1 MMDKL
6 PISVLA
12 QIDDVTVFQ
21 TAALTEDADASKA
34 AEEKIQTMLHPGQT
48 SYGELNLGLH
58 VNDDATG
65 VLSNRMRLLAAIN
78 QQLSRQLDTE
88 SGLSSC
94 LSSGQSIN
102 SLHWVNQVHGNQI
115 HDLDN
120 TVLGM
125 RPMNADA
132 MISQQPGVG
141 LAIMTAD
148 CVPIVLYQPV
158 TGRIA
163 AIHAGWQGLACGVI
177 QTTAARFDLFA
188 PIMAWIGVCISQDN
202 YEVGASVRDQLLNG
216 CIENQL
222 LSASDIDRFD
232 QLFCVPSDAEPASN
246 NGAATDID
254 TLRETADNLSNT
266 AKVNASK
273 INLNLPKLAA
283 YQLANIGVEVATDV
297 PQHCSY
303 GDAHYYSYR
312 RQTHLKQS
320 ATGRMALVIVRSR
333 ANASII

>member
-21 TAALTEDADASKA
+21 TAALDADASKA

-58 VNDDATG
+58 VYDDASQ
-65 VLSNRMRLLAAIN
+65 VLNNRMRLLAAIN

>member
-1 MMDKL
+1 MMDRL

-21 TAALTEDADASKA
+21 TAALLVDANASKA
-34 AEEKIQTMLHPGQT
+34 AEEKIQTMLHAGQA

-58 VNDDATG
+58 VNDDATQ
-65 VLSNRMRLLAAIN
+65 VLNNRMRLLEAIN
-78 QQLSRQLDTE
+78 QQLSNQSDTE

-94 LSSGQSIN
+94 PSSSRSIN
-102 SLHWVNQVHGNQI
+102 SLHWVNQIHGNQI

-125 RPMNADA
+125 RPMDADA
-132 MISQQPGVG
+132 MISQQLGVG

-148 CVPIVLYQPV
+148 CVPIVLYQPT
-158 TGRIA
+158 TGKIA

-177 QTTAARFDLFA
+177 KTTAARFDLSA

-216 CIENQL
+216 CIENKL
-222 LSASDIDRFD
+222 LSASDIDRFE
-232 QLFCVPSDAEPASN
+232 QLFCVLSDAEPASST
-246 NGAATDID
+246 ATDA
-254 TLRETADNLSNT
+254 LYETADNLSNT
-266 AKVNASK
+266 AKVDTSK
-273 INLNLPKLAA
+273 IKLNLPKLAA

-320 ATGRMALVIVRSR
+320 ATGRMALVIVRSH
-333 ANASII
+333 ANASNI

>member
-21 TAALTEDADASKA
+21 TAALDADASKA

-58 VNDDATG
+58 VNDDASQ
-65 VLSNRMRLLAAIN
+65 VLNNRMRLLAAIN

-320 ATGRMALVIVRSR
+320 ATGRMALVIVRSC
-333 ANASII
+333 ANAPSI